1 MIIKIIGSGSAGN
14 HIAFAFKKF
23 AKKIYMFDLT
33 ASALRRSKKIYISR
47 YKKWNNNIIQDKNT
61 IDRKFYDLVVI
72 STPPNTHLKILKNNI
87 YNSNNFL
94 IEKPLFEPNKFTI
107 DNFIKIKKKFTNKKF
122 FCGYNHRLF
131 PSTQK
136 LKDIINQKKS
146 PLDIIEVNFK
156 ENTAGF
162 LQAHYW
168 LKDLSKSYLSKYKHG
183 GGALLEHSHAL
194 NLAQYLCEDQTQI
207 KIIYKNIEFIKNRKV
222 FYDKSSQ
229 IILKSNKNLVILNQN
244 FETQPTEKNITVSNK
259 NIFAKLIYNFNG
271 SDDRII
277 LYDKIKKKLKIY
289 NFKKK
294 RSDDFKY
301 EAKFIAKAIN
311 NQINKK
317 NNPLNIDYAISTIR
331 LILKIFKS

>member
-23 AKKIYMFDLT
+23 AKKIYMFDL
-33 ASALRRSKKIYISR
+33 SADALKRSKKIYISR
-47 YKKWNNNIIQDKNT
+47 YKKWNNNIIQEKNT

-72 STPPNTHLKILKNNI
+72 STPPNTHLKILQNNI
-87 YNSNNFL
+87 NNSNNFL
-94 IEKPLFEPNKFTI
+94 IEKPLFEPNKFAI
-107 DNFIKIKKKFTNKKF
+107 DNFIKIKKKFRNKKF
-122 FCGYNHRLF
+122 YCGYNHRLF

-136 LKDIINQKKS
+136 LKNIIQKQKS
-146 PLDIIEVNFK
+146 QLDVIEVNFK

-162 LQAHYW
+162 LKAHYW
-168 LKDLSKSYLSKYKHG
+168 LKDLSKSYLSKYKQG

-194 NLAQYLCEDQTQI
+194 NLAQYFCEDRAEM
-207 KIIYKNIEFIKNRKV
+207 KIINKNIEFIKNDKT
-222 FYDKSSQ
+222 FYDKSSS
-229 IILKSNKNLVILNQN
+229 IILRSNKNLVLVNQN
-244 FETQPTEKNITVSNK
+244 FETQPIEKNITVSNK
-259 NIFAKLIYNFNG
+259 NIFARLIYNFKG
-271 SDDRII
+271 SNDRII
-277 LYDKIKKKLKIY
+277 VYNKIKKKFKTY

-301 EAKFIAKAIN
+301 EAAFIAKAIN